1 MYRLPFTLFLVLLL
15 ALVGV
20 HRAAAAPRVFVSIP
34 PQQYLVEG
42 IAGDLL
48 EVEVMVGPGQNPA
61 TYEPL
66 PRQMARLSG
75 ALLYYRIGVPFERVW
90 MTRLLANNPSLEV
103 LDARQGIALRAI
115 EAHGHAEKDDDDQ
128 DDHGHPQHDAEKD
141 DDHGHPQHDDHGH
154 PQHDDHGHPG
164 GDDPHIW
171 LSPRRMARMA
181 DLLLERLVRLA
192 PGEEAVM
199 RANHHALR
207 GRLEALDRELQTL
220 LAPLRGRAFLV
231 YHPSWGYFADDYGLR
246 QVPIEAGGRE
256 PGARALV
263 GLIEQARAGRVRSI
277 FVQRQFAQ
285 GQARALADAVGAR
298 LVVIDPLSGAYVE
311 NLRQAARAIAEG
323 VE

>member
-1 MYRLPFTLFLVLLL
+1 MIYRLLLTLALVLLL
-15 ALVGV
+15 SLVGA

-90 MTRLLANNPSLEV
+90 MKRMLANNPSLEA
-103 LDARQGIALRAI
+103 LDARQGLALRAI
-115 EAHGHAEKDDDDQ
+115 EAHGHAEKDDDDHGHP
-128 DDHGHPQHDAEKD
+128 DDHGQ
-141 DDHGHPQHDDHGH
+141 
-154 PQHDDHGHPG
+154 DDHGHPG

-171 LSPRRMARMA
+171 LSPRRMARMS

-192 PGEEAVM
+192 PGHEAVM

-231 YHPSWGYFADDYGLR
+231 YHPSWGYFADDYGLH

-263 GLIEQARAGRVRSI
+263 GLIEQARAERVRSI

-285 GQARALADAVGAR
+285 DQARALADAVGAR